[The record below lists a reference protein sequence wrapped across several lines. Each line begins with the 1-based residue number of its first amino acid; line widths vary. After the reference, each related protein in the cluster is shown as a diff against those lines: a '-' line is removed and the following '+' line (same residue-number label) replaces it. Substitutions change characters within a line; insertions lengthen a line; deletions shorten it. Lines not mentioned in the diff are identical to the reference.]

1 MNRDVDFGI
10 LVGMA
15 LGIGAMVTGSE
26 IVERFWP
33 ETAAI
38 HPPKVGSVEL
48 VCFDGNAAT
57 IPLTGIDTEI
67 SATAFGNGVLWS
79 IPSESGI
86 ASIHWQDAV
95 STCHIRRG

>member
-33 ETAAI
+33 E
-38 HPPKVGSVEL
+38 KVGSVEL